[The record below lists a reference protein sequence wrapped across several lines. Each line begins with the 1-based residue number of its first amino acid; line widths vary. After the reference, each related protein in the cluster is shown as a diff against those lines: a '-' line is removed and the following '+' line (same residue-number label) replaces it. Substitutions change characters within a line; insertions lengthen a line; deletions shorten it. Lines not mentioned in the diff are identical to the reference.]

1 MLNFLVDENIK
12 ALKEKNDLT
21 RSVLTSVIANVKKTA
36 IDRGCRNNITD
47 DLVKEV
53 LRKEEKTL
61 VEMINTC
68 PEARND
74 LKTEYEAKLQVL
86 HLYAPKLITDPTEIK
101 SIILRECW
109 DIDFVPK
116 AKGIIMKKMS
126 SKFKGEIDMKVVQQV
141 VTDLLREGNA

>member
-12 ALKEKNDLT
+12 ALKERDDLT
-21 RSVLTSVIANVKKTA
+21 RSVLTSVIANVKKAA
-36 IDRGCRNNITD
+36 IDKGCRDNITD

-61 VEMINTC
+61 VEMVNTC
-68 PEARND
+68 PDSRID
-74 LKTEYEAKLQVL
+74 LKEDYQAKLQVL
-86 HLYAPKLITDPTEIK
+86 RMYAPKLITDPAEIK
-101 SIILRECW
+101 SIVLRECW
-109 DIDFVPK
+109 DIDFIPT

-141 VTDLLREGNA
+141 VTDLLREGNK